1 MASQTEIP
9 SLDSLEYYLYIDDHG
24 CIPEELQGKIG
35 VYAIFD
41 QEKHLKF
48 VGYSRNIYLS
58 LKQHFVRCPQDC
70 YWLKAETISRPSRTI
85 LEEIKQG
92 WIEDNNSVPVGNS
105 SEEEK
110 WNKPFDV
117 KPLMTEEEKQ
127 QYEQLEEFARTKL
140 LKKIARRFEADILKE
155 IEARGVKIE
164 FRFNPKLKE
173 QGLLDLK
180 S

>member
-1 MASQTEIP
+1 MVSQTEIP
-9 SLDSLEYYLYIDDHG
+9 SLDSLEYFLYIDDQG
-24 CIPEELQGKIG
+24 CIPEDFQGKIG

-41 QEKHLKF
+41 QGKNLQF
-48 VGYSRNIYLS
+48 VGYSRDIYLS
-58 LKQHFVRCPQDC
+58 LKQHLVRCPKQC
-70 YWLKAETISRPSRTI
+70 YWLKVETISRPSRTI
-85 LEEIKQG
+85 LAGIKQA
-92 WIEDNNSVPVGNS
+92 WIEDNQSVPVGNGT
-105 SEEEK
+105 EEGK

-127 QYEQLEEFARTKL
+127 QYDKLEEFAQTKL

-155 IEARGVKIE
+155 VEAMGVKME
-164 FRFNPKLKE
+164 LRFNPKLKE